1 MVQDTIRIYAGRQ
14 LSGAA
19 CTDHTKGQTA
29 ADITIQTC
37 WDADG
42 LDLARVG
49 IVSESARL
57 CTIAAR
63 DPDLIRWA
71 SACSRDGYVPAIV
84 QQVWE
89 SPGGGRAAVLR

>member
-49 IVSESARL
+49 IVRESAL
-57 CTIAAR
+57 HQ
-63 DPDLIRWA
+63 
-71 SACSRDGYVPAIV
+71 SACLRVESAVRGLGFATEMM
-84 QQVWE
+84 E
-89 SPGGGRAAVLR
+89 SPILGAEGNKEFLLYVHH